1 MKINGNAIYLL
12 GFVILCLTVLVALDR
27 MGPEGLLALVSLIV
41 GYYVGNYRGLVKY
54 NGENGGK

>member
-12 GFVILCLTVLVALDR
+12 GFVILCLTVLVGLDR

-54 NGENGGK
+54 NGGNRG